1 MKSYTIV
8 WLSVLINF
16 DDSGK
21 HSLKPK
27 LLQEIIMNISE
38 SGFSATLPFTTGLA
52 QGLKPMQLPDNL
64 KTPVYLA
71 SPYSTGSL
79 ADNSILNCLTTLGF
93 RRMAVENYLHQAVLR
108 GVTMYSP
115 IAHWAEIGKKKP
127 AVSHKQFLKA
137 DKEILSG
144 CGSLLVLTLPGWENS
159 KGVLEEIETA
169 KHMGIPIHYTSHKD
183 VSAKLQTLFT
193 KSYDGDEYTYPQSD
207 FWHFIDLMDYLE
219 IRHIFGGSTDGSEG
233 MSVMFFAGGKFRYLD
248 NDRLI
253 TSSISRGV
261 LQQTARGMEHI
272 QLLAELLLFE
282 DLGSFTYWEEKKD
295 KEMKL

>member
-1 MKSYTIV
+1 
-8 WLSVLINF
+8 
-16 DDSGK
+16 
-21 HSLKPK
+21 
-27 LLQEIIMNISE
+27 MNISE
-38 SGFSATLPFTTGLA
+38 TGFSATLPFTTGLA
-52 QGLKPMQLPDNL
+52 QGLKPMQLSKEL

-79 ADNSILNCLTTLGF
+79 ADNSILNSLTTLGF

-127 AVSHKQFLKA
+127 PVSHEQFLKV

-144 CGSLLVLTLPGWENS
+144 CGSLLVLTLPGWESS

-169 KHMGIPIHYTSHKD
+169 KRMGIPIYYTSHKD

-193 KSYDGDEYTYPQSD
+193 ESYDGDEYTYPQWD
-207 FWHFIDLMDYLE
+207 FWHFIDLLDYLQ
-219 IRHIFGGSTDGSEG
+219 IPHIFGGSPDGSEG
-233 MSVMFFAGGKFRYLD
+233 MSVMFFAGGRFRYLE
-248 NDRLI
+248 NDFLL

-261 LQQTARGMEHI
+261 LRQTAKGMEHI
-272 QLLAELLLFE
+272 QLLAEMLLFE
-282 DLGSFTYWEEKKD
+282 ELGAFTYWEEKKD
-295 KEMKL
+295 KELKL